1 MACCFSNFAQ
11 LFVTGGEFTYRL
23 DDLARYYSTY
33 LALMAHW
40 DRVLPG
46 KILRIQYEEL
56 VRDPEGN
63 ARRLLDFCGL
73 AFEPG
78 CLRLAPFEENL
89 DRWRNFEPWLDPL
102 KSALA

>member
-1 MACCFSNFAQ
+1 
-11 LFVTGGEFTYRL
+11 
-23 DDLARYYSTY
+23 
-33 LALMAHW
+33 MAHW

-73 AFEPG
+73 AFEPA
-78 CLRLAPFEENL
+78 CLRPPAVEESL
-89 DRWRNFEPWLDPL
+89 DRWRKFEPWLDPL